1 MPGSEVAKC
10 LDGDLTFRG
19 CGGGR
24 VLEGPA
30 RVLARVVRKLII
42 WSTELGPVLVP
53 MQPPRPE
60 LGPV

>member
-24 VLEGPA
+24 ALEGTGES
-30 RVLARVVRKLII
+30 VGQ
-42 WSTELGPVLVP
+42 SGS
-53 MQPPRPE
+53 
-60 LGPV
+60 